1 MGRMRRHWLTGEWE
15 EVPYE
20 LSNGRAV
27 IARIEP
33 EGGVTGHANTAY
45 GSATPFTSTSL
56 AIHPD
61 QVRSFNEA
69 AHAAKTGAYY
79 REDGTLVCESR
90 GARNRELARRGYG
103 DADAGYGD
111 RPPGG

>member
-20 LSNGRAV
+20 LVDGRAV
-27 IARIEP
+27 ISRIEP
-33 EGGVTGHANTAY
+33 DYAPERHGYAY
-45 GSATPFTSTSL
+45 NRPFESTSL
-56 AIHPD
+56 AIHAD
-61 QVRSFNEA
+61 QVKSFNEA
-69 AHAAKTGAYY
+69 AHAAGTGAYY
-79 REDGTLVCESR
+79 KPDGTLVCESR
-90 GARNRELARRGYG
+90 GARNRELARRGQG